1 VALRGISI
9 TKTFLWFRGCG
20 LFKEVGLLKDRRG
33 EARADFGLSLSAR
46 GRATYEEEAKK
57 LRSED
62 VERAEV
68 MLKTAIASVREGPAL
83 AGSRLGLEQRVEAL
97 PEAQALRRAVEEFR
111 KFALRK
117 IIANASS
124 GPRPKLAEIEFVG
137 WSDGDDE
144 DEYDPLQAPRE
155 LYVVVEL
162 PRHAGTGKPRP
173 GKERVRG
180 YAPEASTHALAEKFA
195 DRFQKGLPPG
205 TDRKRAVELVV
216 ELLEHPDRHPSLGG
230 PAGEFLEELRMLYY
244 SEPIRL
250 VPPER
255 EPMLREAAAVFFE
268 GLSFAKIAKRLNE
281 KGYKSDQGKPF
292 SAALAE
298 HVVIQALLMLGA
310 WGITETEVDT
320 AG

>member
-1 VALRGISI
+1 
-9 TKTFLWFRGCG
+9 
-20 LFKEVGLLKDRRG
+20 
-33 EARADFGLSLSAR
+33 
-46 GRATYEEEAKK
+46 
-57 LRSED
+57 
-62 VERAEV
+62 
-68 MLKTAIASVREGPAL
+68 
-83 AGSRLGLEQRVEAL
+83 
-97 PEAQALRRAVEEFR
+97 
-111 KFALRK
+111 
-117 IIANASS
+117 
-124 GPRPKLAEIEFVG
+124 
-137 WSDGDDE
+137 
-144 DEYDPLQAPRE
+144 
-155 LYVVVEL
+155 
-162 PRHAGTGKPRP
+162 
-173 GKERVRG
+173 
-180 YAPEASTHALAEKFA
+180 
-195 DRFQKGLPPG
+195 
-205 TDRKRAVELVV
+205 VELVV